1 MTWNSGTMGGS
12 STAGVA
18 TYPPPDVPGRRRR
31 PHPAMQDREG
41 FYAQLWAYLPASGQQ
56 PVSTKTVAGH
66 FGLGPYHESTLAYPR
81 LARWA
86 DEGLVERIVRP
97 GEKALHWRRT
107 AAGEQTSAKSSGNA
121 VR

>member
-12 STAGVA
+12 AA
-18 TYPPPDVPGRRRR
+18 YPPPDLPARRRR
-31 PHPAMQDREG
+31 PHPAMQDRDG
-41 FYAQLWAYLPASGQQ
+41 FYAQLWAYLPTSDQQ
-56 PVSTKTVAGH
+56 PVSTKTIARH
-66 FGLGPYHESTLAYPR
+66 FRLGPYRESTLAYPR

-107 AAGEQTSAKSSGNA
+107 PTRDQACAESSESAAE
-121 VR
+121 